1 MHSNPNGPIVG
12 AVDPDGRFIVPPP
25 GFRVGDYAPD
35 DYTTGQDTQ
44 QILDDEAARP
54 ITDYMRLRA
63 MMPDRIAVV
72 DNTDIRLRAENGRW
86 YTLPI
91 SIQRETSVLLGLMVE
106 ARELTG
112 DYESPSSASIQATNR
127 ALYQLPTQRRRAGIR
142 YLRADDFDRGS
153 IIPLA
158 DGGALDLITEQR
170 YADGADLADLLLTP
184 ATGGMAYE
192 PAILDDPPEGVD
204 LILAHYGTRILD
216 RMAMHIALAPS
227 KSFDIV
233 SGPPNSGKDTL
244 CRWLRRAAPG
254 QINYGRASKILAG
267 QSQKFTVVERLL
279 ASHRIVILNEADKV
293 RDGFPAD
300 FVTGITQ
307 DFLENEGK
315 GVDQS
320 QTARRGDLICM
331 GNGPP
336 DIEDG
341 AGIQERAGWYGK
353 FSWPALE
360 PGSRERWW
368 MLHGR
373 DTDVWLATYL
383 LDRAISAAVAY
394 EPDREGVLAAAELAG
409 DRIPDAVIAFRDAL
423 QPGGPNDWLWADDL
437 RQILADAGVECDG
450 KGNYGRW
457 LERVAPDAKRRR
469 TTRGGKTAY
478 YYTGVAWRRFA

>member
-12 AVDPDGRFIVPPP
+12 AVDPDGRYIVPPP
-25 GFRVGDYAPD
+25 GFKVGDLAFPD
-35 DYTTGQDTQ
+35 PAHDTQ

-54 ITDYMRLRA
+54 VTDYMRLRA

-227 KSFDIV
+227 KTFDIV
-233 SGPPNSGKDTL
+233 TATPNSGKDTM
-244 CRWLRRAAPG
+244 CRWLMRAAPG
-254 QINYGRASKILAG
+254 LIAYRRASKILAG
-267 QSQKFTVVERLL
+267 QSQKFTVLERLL
-279 ASHRIVILNEADKV
+279 ATHRVVILNEADKIP
-293 RDGFPAD
+293 FEIPAD

-307 DFLENEGK
+307 DFLEDERK
-315 GVDQS
+315 GSDQT
-320 QTARRGDLICM
+320 QVARRGDLVCL
-331 GNGPP
+331 GNNPP
-336 DIEDG
+336 DMEDG
-341 AGIQERAGWYGK
+341 AGIQERAGWYGR
-353 FSWPALE
+353 FRWPALE

-409 DRIPDAVIAFRDAL
+409 ERIPPAVLAFRDAL
-423 QPGGPNDWLWADDL
+423 QPGSDSDWVWADDL
-437 RQILADAGVECDG
+437 RQILTDAGVECG
-450 KGNYGRW
+450 ATAKISRW
-457 LERVAPDAKRRR
+457 LERVAPNAKRRHTSR
-469 TTRGGKTAY
+469 NGKCVY
-478 YYTGVAWRRFA
+478 YYTSVSRRRFA